1 MTSTRPYLL
10 RALHE
15 WMLDNQLTPQLVVDA
30 QSPDVQVPRQFVQ
43 DDGRITL
50 NVSTSAVRE
59 LIFGNEGIEFSA
71 RFSGRPFQVHVP
83 IAYVLAIV
91 ARENGAGMSFP
102 PEAPQSASTQHPSG
116 SLQEVSAPPV
126 DEPDP
131 PPPRPSAPR
140 RGHLKVVK

>member
-30 QSPDVQVPRQFVQ
+30 QSPDVHVPRQFVQ
-43 DDGRITL
+43 DGRITL
-50 NVSTSAVRE
+50 NVSTIAVRDI
-59 LIFGNEGIEFSA
+59 IFGNEEIAFSA
-71 RFSGRPFQVHVP
+71 RFSGRPFQVQVP
-83 IAYVLAIV
+83 IGYVLAIV

-102 PEAPQSASTQHPSG
+102 AEDPQATAAQDENRTTGPIDVVLPE
-116 SLQEVSAPPV
+116 
-126 DEPDP
+126 DDDP
-131 PPPRPSAPR
+131 PPSRPSSPR